1 MLDDG
6 AHHLRVRDAA
16 QPGEIH
22 GPHLVAHDPVRP
34 VQLRDEIV
42 EAGLQ
47 AARAPEGPRHV
58 AEGVDFDPWLEIR
71 PVGGRRTGV
80 VASRGLGFKV
90 EPRAVEEAVV
100 PHDAAGIV
108 DDETVQ
114 RGGEDDIAG

>member
-1 MLDDG
+1 MCWSTVPITCAFATPRSPERSL
-6 AHHLRVRDAA
+6 VRISSHMT
-16 QPGEIH
+16 QY
-22 GPHLVAHDPVRP
+22 DPSSSAMRSWKRGCKPPADPKV
-34 VQLRDEIV
+34 
-42 EAGLQ
+42 
-47 AARAPEGPRHV
+47 RHV

-114 RGGEDDIAG
+114 RGGEDDI